1 VKTRIGPA
9 IAFAGVLIALCLGN
23 ARAQTFD
30 TDSFMG
36 KLRHELSGYD
46 SGATNHDTAAVHA
59 RGLIRKQ
66 TGNLTWTVLKVMLYL
81 LIVVVAIVGVA
92 WLFKKGG
99 IAGSSKVGGGGA
111 MEIVEALGTGRER
124 AVLLVRVVDTIYV
137 LGQTQNSISVI
148 DKFEGQKALE
158 VISQT
163 RGGVSIAKFKDVFN
177 QFMEKFKK

>member
-1 VKTRIGPA
+1 MKIRIRTILVA
-9 IAFAGVLIALCLGN
+9 AAVLLTVGLGT
-23 ARAQTFD
+23 ARAQAFD

-46 SGATNHDTAAVHA
+46 STAMPHDTAAA
-59 RGLIRKQ
+59 QAKGLIRKQ
-66 TGNLTWTVLKVMLYL
+66 TGSLTWTILKVTLYL
-81 LIVVVAIVGVA
+81 VIVVIAIVGVA

-137 LGQTQNSISVI
+137 LGQTANSISVI

-163 RGGVSIAKFKDVFN
+163 RGGVSIAKFKDVFS

>member
-1 VKTRIGPA
+1 MKIRIGPILAAAA
-9 IAFAGVLIALCLGN
+9 ILMTMGLGTT
-23 ARAQTFD
+23 RAQTFD

-46 SGATNHDTAAVHA
+46 SSAANHDTAAVHA

-66 TGNLTWTVLKVMLYL
+66 TGSLTWTVLKVTLYL
-81 LIVVVAIVGVA
+81 FIVVVAIIGVA

-124 AVLLVRVVDTIYV
+124 TVLLVRVVDTIYL
-137 LGQTQNSISVI
+137 LGQTANSISVI